1 MAEKIK
7 WEDANF
13 KWEKAPTDET
23 KDRYTWDSVLEIIEE
38 VTDVSTG
45 GVDVTAL
52 EKLDKKK
59 KKKLIR
65 LIMHRNGIKIYDE
78 EKDVKTIAHKIKD
91 IELIAEEIKAKA
103 TLI

>member
-7 WEDANF
+7 WEEANF
-13 KWEKAPTDET
+13 KWEKAPTSDVAE
-23 KDRYTWDSVLEIIEE
+23 RYTWDSVLEIISEI
-38 VTDVSTG
+38 STPTG
-45 GVDVTAL
+45 IDTEAVKL
-52 EKLDKKK
+52 LDKKK

-65 LIMHRNGIKIYDE
+65 LIMHRNGVKVYDE
-78 EKDVKTIAHKIKD
+78 EKEIKNITHKIKD

>member
-78 EKDVKTIAHKIKD
+78 AKEVKTIAHKIKD

>member
-52 EKLDKKK
+52 EKLEKKK

-65 LIMHRNGIKIYDE
+65 LIMRRKGIKVYDE
-78 EKDVKTIAHKIKD
+78 EKEIKAIKHKIKD

-103 TLI
+103 TII

>member
-52 EKLDKKK
+52 EKLDKKYGTDYSSVSSSK
-59 KKKLIR
+59 FDE
-65 LIMHRNGIKIYDE
+65 MYEQRNSYQTNEMG
-78 EKDVKTIAHKIKD
+78 VS
-91 IELIAEEIKAKA
+91 
-103 TLI
+103 

>member
-78 EKDVKTIAHKIKD
+78 EKEVKTIAHKIKD

>member
-23 KDRYTWDSVLEIIEE
+23 KDRYTWDSVLEILEE

-78 EKDVKTIAHKIKD
+78 EKEV
-91 IELIAEEIKAKA
+91 
-103 TLI
+103 

>member
-1 MAEKIK
+1 MAQKVK
-7 WEDANF
+7 WEEANF

-78 EKDVKTIAHKIKD
+78 EKEVKTIAHKIKD

>member
-38 VTDVSTG
+38 VTDIAGG

-78 EKDVKTIAHKIKD
+78 EKEVKTIAHKIKD